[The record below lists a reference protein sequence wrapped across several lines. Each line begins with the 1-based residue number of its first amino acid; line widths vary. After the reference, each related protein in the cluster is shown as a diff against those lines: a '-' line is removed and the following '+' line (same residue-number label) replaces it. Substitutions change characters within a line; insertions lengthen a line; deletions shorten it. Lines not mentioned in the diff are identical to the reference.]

1 MGKWNDNKFIRMK
14 KSSKFAEFMNGF
26 PTMILGIFIMFICIH
41 ASKGK
46 YGFEA
51 ILVRSLLT
59 TVGFTV
65 LMGIFV
71 LIIHGVRKV
80 RKTGSP
86 NEPRTDIPI
95 ADKSLD
101 KPIPQKFSILDIISW
116 KYLLGVFVVLTIA
129 YFALY
134 PEYTFREAISQS
146 ASFCG
151 WALIGGI
158 VFYVIQRVCLSH
170 VRKKKSIREK

>member
-14 KSSKFAEFMNGF
+14 KFSKFAEFMHGF
-26 PTMILGIFIMFICIH
+26 PIMILGVFIMFFCIH
-41 ASKGK
+41 AAKGK

-59 TVGFTV
+59 TVGFTI

-71 LIIHGVRKV
+71 LIIHGIRKI

-86 NEPRTDIPI
+86 NEPRRDIPI
-95 ADKSLD
+95 ADKSPD

-116 KYLLGVFVVLTIA
+116 KYILGVFVVLTIA

-134 PEYTFREAISQS
+134 PEHTFREAISQS
-146 ASFCG
+146 ALFCG
-151 WALIGGI
+151 WVLIGCI
-158 VFYVIQRVCLSH
+158 VFYVIQRVCQSH
-170 VRKKKSIREK
+170 AGKKKSIREK